1 MADMFSDSRIC
12 RRTWIQDSTALAAG
26 ALMPGW
32 LSQVA
37 ARAATDASFKRSCIL
52 LWMAGGPSQL
62 DTFDLKPGTENGGP
76 FREIDTA
83 TGGVRISE
91 HLPLLAK
98 QSEHLAI
105 VRSMK
110 TKEGDHGRATAHL
123 HTGYLPQASIRF
135 PSLGALVS
143 NELADEHADLP
154 GFVSVGGAFAQPSIA
169 AGFLGPRHAPLVVA
183 SDGGVRRG
191 VGEGGTLRV
200 EDLNSSVSP
209 DRWNE
214 RLSLLREMEQPF
226 LASRPGPGSSSH
238 ITAYDRAAR
247 LRSPAAM
254 RAFDLSEESEAMR
267 DRYGRGTFG
276 QGCLLAR
283 RLVERGVPFVEVTLG
298 GWDTHQNNFE
308 LVRNLCGTLDP
319 AWAALMAD
327 LSDRGL
333 LDSTLVVWMG
343 EFGRTPSIN
352 PRVGRDHYPVAW
364 SMVLGGGG
372 IRGGQTVG
380 RTSANGMTVEDRPVG
395 VPDLMATI
403 CVAMGLDPRKQ
414 NVSNVA
420 RPIRLADPSGEV
432 VKEVLA

>member
-1 MADMFSDSRIC
+1 MLSDSRFG
-12 RRTWIQDSTALAAG
+12 RRAWMRGSAALAG
-26 ALMPGW
+26 AALVPGW
-32 LSQVA
+32 LGQVA
-37 ARAATDASFKRSCIL
+37 ARATTDASRKRSCIL

-62 DTFDLKPGTENGGP
+62 DTFDLKQGTENSGP
-76 FREIDTA
+76 FREIET
-83 TGGVRISE
+83 TTPGVKFSE

-143 NELADEHADLP
+143 NELASEHADLP
-154 GFVSVGGAFAQPSIA
+154 GFVSVGGAFAQPSVA

-183 SDGGVRRG
+183 SYGGGRRG
-191 VGEGGTLRV
+191 GAEGGTLRV
-200 EDLNSSVSP
+200 EDLNSSISP

-226 LASRPGPGSSSH
+226 LASRPGPGTASH

-247 LRSPAAM
+247 LRSPSAM
-254 RAFDLSEESEAMR
+254 RAFDLSEESDAMR

-283 RLVERGVPFVEVTLG
+283 RLVEYGVPFVEITLG

-308 LVRNLCGTLDP
+308 QVRSLCGTLDP
-319 AWAALMAD
+319 AWAMLISD
-327 LSDRGL
+327 LSARGL

-343 EFGRTPSIN
+343 EFGRTPGIN
-352 PRVGRDHYPVAW
+352 PRAGRDHYPV
-364 SMVLGGGG
+364 
-372 IRGGQTVG
+372 
-380 RTSANGMTVEDRPVG
+380 
-395 VPDLMATI
+395 
-403 CVAMGLDPRKQ
+403 
-414 NVSNVA
+414 
-420 RPIRLADPSGEV
+420 
-432 VKEVLA
+432 

>member
-1 MADMFSDSRIC
+1 MLSNSRID
-12 RRTWIQDSTALAAG
+12 RRSWLQSAAAIATG
-26 ALMPGW
+26 AVIPGW
-32 LSQVA
+32 LGQVA
-37 ARAATDASFKRSCIL
+37 ARAATESTRRRSCIL

-76 FREIDTA
+76 FREIDSA
-83 TGGVRISE
+83 TIGVQFSE
-91 HLPLLAK
+91 HLPLLAG
-98 QSEHLAI
+98 QSRHLAV

-143 NELADEHADLP
+143 NELADEQADLP
-154 GFVSVGGAFAQPSIA
+154 GFVSVGGAFAQPSVA

-183 SDGGVRRG
+183 SDGIGRG
-191 VGEGGTLRV
+191 GGGEGGTLRV
-200 EDLNSSVSP
+200 EDLNSPSISP

-226 LASRPGPGSSSH
+226 LATRPGPGTASH

-254 RAFDLSEESEAMR
+254 RAFDLSEESDGLR

-298 GWDTHQNNFE
+298 GWDTHNNNFE
-308 LVRNLCGTLDP
+308 QVRRLCGTLDP
-319 AWAALMAD
+319 AWATLMSD
-327 LSDRGL
+327 LNDRGL
-333 LDSTLVVWMG
+333 LDSTLIVWMG
-343 EFGRTPSIN
+343 EFGRTPGIN
-352 PRVGRDHYPVAW
+352 PRNGRDHYPAAW

-372 IRGGQTVG
+372 IRGGQVIG
-380 RTSANGMTVEDRPVG
+380 RTSATGMAVEDRPVL

-403 CVAMGLDPRKQ
+403 CVALGLDPRKQ

-420 RPIRLADPSGEV
+420 RPIRLADPSGEP
-432 VKEVLA
+432 VKEVLV